1 MSDIK
6 IDKINTKLLRMLQND
21 ARTSF
26 KDIAKECNVSL
37 DTIKNR
43 YNILKKSGVIRG
55 STIVVDPKK
64 MEQGILVIIGI
75 QVVQQFSESVLN
87 MIKNMQGLCVVT
99 KSIGQ
104 YDIEAIFLLKDIE
117 QIGITK
123 EKIEEFPQVE
133 VANVGIFVDR
143 PLLCPKNF
151 EFDQW

>member
-1 MSDIK
+1 MSDIRF
-6 IDKINTKLLRMLQND
+6 DEINVKLLRMLQND

-26 KDIAKECNVSL
+26 KDIANECNVSL

-43 YNILKKSGVIRG
+43 FNILKKNGVIRG
-55 STIVVDPKK
+55 STIVIDPKK
-64 MEQGILVIIGI
+64 MGQGNLVIIGI

-87 MIKNMQGLCVVT
+87 MIKKMQGLCFAT

-117 QIGITK
+117 QIGSTK
-123 EKIEEFPQVE
+123 EKIENFPQVK

-151 EFDQW
+151 EFE